1 MLAFMAACSSE
12 IGTYHGESGVYFA
25 MRDNVNTVNVDTLYR
40 ETSSLPFV
48 VTDSRDSVFIL
59 RVKILG
65 AVADHDRQ
73 VEIKVV
79 DDMSSVVEED
89 YEALSSSYIL
99 KAGEVYG
106 EIPISFHRMPSLKG
120 NERSLV
126 VELVENE
133 DFTLPIR
140 LWRNSS
146 TEYVNVTRHTI
157 VISDKYVQLPG
168 YRTGHFG
175 PFSEKKMELILQ
187 LSGMSL
193 NDFNVQLPVTLT
205 KSLGQKLNR
214 YLAEMRARGETVYEE
229 DGVTP
234 MTAGEYIY

>member
-214 YLAEMRARGETVYEE
+214 YLAEMKARGETVYEE

-234 MTAGEYIY
+234 MAAGEYIY